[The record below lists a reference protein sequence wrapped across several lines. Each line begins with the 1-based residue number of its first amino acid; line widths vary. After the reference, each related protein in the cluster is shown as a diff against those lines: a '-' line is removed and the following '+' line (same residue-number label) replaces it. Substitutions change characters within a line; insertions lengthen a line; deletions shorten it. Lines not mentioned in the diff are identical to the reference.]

1 MDADAADWTVSSP
14 SGSDGG
20 SAGRC
25 ETGSEEEESGGS
37 GSGSGSSSGSGSES
51 EAEGSGGEDEDKESI
66 IVGELRRHEHLL
78 SRLFSRSAVL
88 QMRVFELEHINRLN
102 AMLWVAALILLGL
115 KEFA

>member
-1 MDADAADWTVSSP
+1 MDADTADWTVSSP
-14 SGSDGG
+14 SGSEGG
-20 SAGRC
+20 SVGRC

-37 GSGSGSSSGSGSES
+37 GSGSSSGSGSGS
-51 EAEGSGGEDEDKESI
+51 EAEGSGGEDEGEESI